1 MNEETTTTQ
10 EAPPAEPVV
19 TPAPAPAAQT
29 EPPSAVTQPGGGE
42 APHSPPPG
50 APSDPKAEE
59 LAALKAKLAEY
70 EAKASGGQSAK
81 ERYEAL
87 AADVAKVRAEQA
99 ETRSKLEA
107 ARRDLL
113 INHLPSLGVATDMA
127 EVVAGAIGDVDLN
140 SPAGREKIQKWM
152 EKHPSLTARATP
164 AEKVA
169 VLAEDDWDKLDKSPF
184 VDTKDLREKLAS
196 IHSGGGRR

>member
-1 MNEETTTTQ
+1 MSEETTTTQ

-19 TPAPAPAAQT
+19 TPAPAPVAQT

-70 EAKASGGQSAK
+70 EAKASDGKSAK
-81 ERYEAL
+81 ERHEAL
-87 AADVAKVRAEQA
+87 AADVAKMRADQEA
-99 ETRSKLEA
+99 IRSKLEA

-113 INHLPSLGVATDMA
+113 INHLPTLGVPVDMA
-127 EVVAGAIGDVDLN
+127 EVIAGAIGDVDLN

-152 EKHPSLTARATP
+152 EAHPSVTARATP

-169 VLAEDDWDKLDKSPF
+169 VLSEDDWDRLDKSPF
-184 VDTKDLREKLAS
+184 VDMKDVREKLAS